1 MSLRSETGNNRL
13 DDAARAGWL
22 YYIAG
27 NTQEE
32 IASKLGVSRQSA
44 QRLVSLAMSEGL
56 VKMRLDH
63 PIANCLELAERLKA
77 AFALDFAEVV
87 PSDAKSTSTTI
98 GVAEAAASQIEK
110 WLRSPQP
117 IIMAIG
123 TGRTLKA
130 AIDQLPKMD
139 CPQHRIVSLTGNI
152 TPDGSA
158 AFYNVIFN
166 LADKVKARAFPMPL
180 PVFATSREERDL
192 LHQQPMIKTTLEL
205 AAKANVT
212 FLGIGELND
221 DAPLHEDGFI
231 TAAELTALQKGGGV
245 AEIVGWSF
253 DREGRIIEGMSNDRV
268 ASAPIPSRDTS
279 LVIAIAKGEKKLPGI
294 TGAIKRRIIN
304 GLITDELTAEAL
316 LAG

>member
-32 IASKLGVSRQSA
+32 IAAKLGVSRQSA

-56 VKMRLDH
+56 VKVRLDH
-63 PIANCLELAERLKA
+63 PIANCLELAERLKS

-87 PSDAKSTSTTI
+87 PSDANSTSTTI
-98 GVAEAAASQIEK
+98 GVAEAAAGQIEK
-110 WLRSPQP
+110 WLRSSQP

-123 TGRTLKA
+123 TGRTLRA

-152 TPDGSA
+152 TPDGWRPITMS
-158 AFYNVIFN
+158 FLIW
-166 LADKVKARAFPMPL
+166 LTGKARAFPMPL

-192 LHQQPMIKTTLEL
+192 LHQQPMIRTTLDL

-212 FLGIGELND
+212 FLGIGELNNE
-221 DAPLHEDGFI
+221 APLHEDGFI
-231 TAAELTALQKGGGV
+231 SADELKALQRSGGV
-245 AEIVGWSF
+245 GEIVGWSY
-253 DREGRIIEGMSNDRV
+253 DREGRIIDGMSNDRV
-268 ASAPIPSRDTS
+268 ASRPFHRATNLWSSPSPKARKS
-279 LVIAIAKGEKKLPGI
+279 SPVSPA
-294 TGAIKRRIIN
+294 R
-304 GLITDELTAEAL
+304 
-316 LAG
+316 